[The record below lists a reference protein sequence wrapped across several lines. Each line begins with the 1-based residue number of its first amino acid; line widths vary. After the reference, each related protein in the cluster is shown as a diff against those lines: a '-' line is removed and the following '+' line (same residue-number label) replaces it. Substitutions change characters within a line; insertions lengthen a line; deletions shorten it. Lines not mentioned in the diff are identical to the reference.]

1 MFFIIRVYL
10 IVKPRN
16 TVCFSHTLLKTYL
29 GYSTIEIFTPLPPP
43 QKKKMTSFLGGRN
56 FFLTILVIRYE
67 HINLQEAT
75 LVYLGRPKIFTG
87 LAGSFRPL
95 PATSKSQNTPF
106 LAKNSS
112 FWRGSRRFCFLNTF
126 TIWYGFMSLRNQIY
140 MYMRWSKNFIETP
153 APFQP
158 LSATSKVKMLHS
170 F

>member
-1 MFFIIRVYL
+1 MFSF
-10 IVKPRN
+10 
-16 TVCFSHTLLKTYL
+16 LLKTYL
-29 GYSTIEIFTPLPPP
+29 GYRTIEIFTPP
-43 QKKKMTSFLGGRN
+43 QKWPHFFLGGGVEL

-67 HINLQEAT
+67 HINLQDAT
-75 LVYLGRPKIFTG
+75 LVYLGRPKIFTE
-87 LAGSFRPL
+87 LAGSFRLL

-112 FWRGSRRFCFLNTF
+112 FWNGSRRFCFLNTF

-153 APFQP
+153 APFRP
-158 LSATSKVKMLHS
+158 LSATSNVKMLHS